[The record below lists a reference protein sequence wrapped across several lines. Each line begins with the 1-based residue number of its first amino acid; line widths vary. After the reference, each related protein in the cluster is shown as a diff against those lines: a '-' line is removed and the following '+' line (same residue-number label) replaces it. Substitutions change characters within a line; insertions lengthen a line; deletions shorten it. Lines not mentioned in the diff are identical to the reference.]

1 MGHKLFLSG
10 SQACDG
16 PSARAPGIELG
27 ESSVDSVDGI
37 PNLQVLGHENLR
49 KMGLLDLLLGFIN
62 IFIPNDSN
70 DEKNLQVTFNDA
82 DYG

>member
-1 MGHKLFLSG
+1 MKISAKWDYFPSLF
-10 SQACDG
+10 
-16 PSARAPGIELG
+16 
-27 ESSVDSVDGI
+27 
-37 PNLQVLGHENLR
+37 
-49 KMGLLDLLLGFIN
+49 MLGFIK